1 MAWFRRDSA
10 RPPAAAAG
18 GGAAGRGTRPAAG
31 SSSRAAPPPRP
42 RSFTPVVSPVV
53 STAPSADGT
62 PRRGGA
68 IPPEVLRQVKLIELR
83 TRGLVNSL
91 FTGEYRSVF
100 KGQGMEFAEVRE
112 YQPGDEVR
120 TIDWNV
126 TARMR
131 RPFVK
136 RYIEEREL
144 TVMLAVDLSGSERF
158 GTVRRFKSE
167 VATELG
173 AVLAMSAVRNND
185 RVGVLLFTDRIEHVV
200 PPRKGRRHA
209 LRVIRDLLAYE
220 PTGRG
225 TDIPGALEYMAK
237 MLSHHAI
244 IFVVSDFMDEGI
256 ERPLRILAQ
265 QHDVIAITVED
276 PSERELPD
284 VGLARFTD
292 PETGATIDV
301 DTSDAEVRA
310 AYTQKVVA
318 EQLERRRL
326 LRRLAIDEVAVRT
339 DQPFIEPLLKFFRAR
354 ETRARR

>member
-1 MAWFRRDSA
+1 MAWFGRSRKSA
-10 RPPAAAAG
+10 PASAGDTPRAGRAAG
-18 GGAAGRGTRPAAG
+18 ARQP
-31 SSSRAAPPPRP
+31 APPPRP
-42 RSFTPVVSPVV
+42 RSFTPATTTTAAAGAAGPTARKVV
-53 STAPSADGT
+53 G
-62 PRRGGA
+62 

-167 VATELG
+167 MATELG

-185 RVGVLLFTDRIEHVV
+185 RVGILLFTDRIEHVV

-209 LRVIRDLLAYE
+209 LRVIRDLLVHE
-220 PTGRG
+220 PVGTG
-225 TDIPGALEYMAK
+225 TDIPAALEYMAK
-237 MLSHHAI
+237 MLSHHTI
-244 IFVVSDFMDEGI
+244 IFVVSDFLDQGI
-256 ERPLRILAQ
+256 ERPLRILVQ

-292 PETGATIDV
+292 PESGATIDV
-301 DTSDAEVRA
+301 DTSDAAVRSAFAERVA
-310 AYTQKVVA
+310 AERA
-318 EQLERRRL
+318 ERRTM
-326 LRRLAIDEVAVRT
+326 LRRLAIDEIAVRT